1 MRADRLLSLMLILQT
16 RKKMRAAELAERL
29 LVSERTIYRDVDAL
43 SAAGVPVYAQ
53 RGPQGGIALLE
64 GWRTNLTGLT
74 EPEVRALATVGVPGA
89 LSDIGLSES
98 MRSSLIKLA
107 ASLPSVQ
114 QQAVEHTRARLHI
127 DATGW
132 FQGRE
137 AVPHLGVLRDA
148 VWQDRKV
155 RLRYRDFDGRGSELS
170 VAPYGLVIK
179 AERWYLVA
187 ATARGPSVF
196 RGSRVSGARLLSVTF
211 TRPPGFD
218 LAAFWQEWC
227 RRFYSKRPSYCVTL
241 RLTRAGQEA
250 VGRVRPPYDQ
260 ERIRRAR
267 RGRDGRK
274 TVTLDFERKTI
285 AVSQLLTLG
294 PGVEVVEPEE
304 MRQTLREIGANL
316 RTLYA

>member
-1 MRADRLLSLMLILQT
+1 MRADRLLSLMLILQA
-16 RKKMRAAELAERL
+16 RKKVRAAELAERL
-29 LVSERTIYRDVDAL
+29 VVSDRTIYRDLDAL

-64 GWRTNLTGLT
+64 GWRTSLTGLT
-74 EPEVRALATVGVPGA
+74 EPEVRALATVGVPVA

-98 MRSSLIKLA
+98 MRTSLIKLA

-127 DATGW
+127 DPTGW

-148 VWQDRKV
+148 VWQDRRV
-155 RLRYRDFDGRGSELS
+155 RLRYRDFDGRGSALT

-179 AERWYLVA
+179 VERWYLVA
-187 ATARGPSVF
+187 GTARGPSVF
-196 RGSRVSGARLLSVTF
+196 RGSRVSGARLLSDTF

-218 LAAFWQEWC
+218 LAAFWRDWC
-227 RRFYSKRPSYCVTL
+227 RRFYSKRPSYRVTL
-241 RLTRAGQEA
+241 RLTRQGQA
-250 VGRVRPPYDQ
+250 ALGQVRPREDQ
-260 ERIRRAR
+260 QRIRRAP
-267 RGRDGRK
+267 RGRDGQK
-274 TVTLDFERKTI
+274 TVALDFERKTI
-285 AVSQLLTLG
+285 AVSQLLALG
-294 PGVEVVEPEE
+294 RGVVVVEPEE
-304 MRQTLREIGANL
+304 IRETLREIGANL